1 MSATLV
7 QSWLPSLDRRPGVR
21 LRLFWFSHAGSGISH
36 LYRWVPRMPP
46 DVNICP
52 VRPPGREARLS
63 ERPFDRLEPL
73 IDALT
78 SAVEQAL
85 DRPYVLVGHSFG
97 ALVAFELARAL
108 KRRGAPP
115 PRLLV
120 VSGHA
125 SPQIPWAYPPIR
137 QVPDDEF
144 IQAFKH
150 RYNSDI
156 EETFAD
162 RDVRDLFLPILRADY
177 SAVETYRFRDDGLLD
192 CPIVASGGLE
202 DSSSNRASLERW
214 RELTRGDFELR
225 MFPGGHF
232 FVNEPASGYI
242 DDLAQRIE
250 RLLAQPTPRA

>member
-1 MSATLV
+1 MSATSV

-78 SAVEQAL
+78 SVVEQAL

-108 KRRGAPP
+108 RRRGAPS

-120 VSGHA
+120 VSGR
-125 SPQIPWAYPPIR
+125 SGPQIPWAYPPLG

-144 IQAFKH
+144 IRGFKH
-150 RYNSDI
+150 RYNSDVEAI
-156 EETFAD
+156 FAD
-162 RDVRDLFLPILRADY
+162 RDMRALFLPILRADY

-202 DSSSNRASLERW
+202 DPSTNRAGLERW
-214 RELTRGDFELR
+214 GELTRGGFELR
-225 MFPGGHF
+225 MFPGDHF
-232 FVNEPASGYI
+232 FVSKPTSGYI
-242 DDLAQRIE
+242 DDLVQRVE
-250 RLLAQPTPRA
+250 RLLAQPA